1 MVKKTNFFNIA
12 PFPSNSSPIAS
23 SRDVSHTKV
32 KSDFSL
38 EQYFFYKLIIKARRC
53 TINTAVCTRTYMNT
67 CMMYILVHTYIFI
80 LNLVLLH
87 ASGGMGAR

>member
-12 PFPSNSSPIAS
+12 PFPSNSPPIAS

-38 EQYFFYKLIIKARRC
+38 EQYFFYKVAIKARRC
-53 TINTAVCTRTYMNT
+53 TINTAVCNLCTRMDVHV
-67 CMMYILVHTYIFI
+67 CMYVCMYVYVRAR
-80 LNLVLLH
+80 NL
-87 ASGGMGAR
+87 

>member
-12 PFPSNSSPIAS
+12 PFPSNSPPIAS

-38 EQYFFYKLIIKARRC
+38 EQYFFYKVAIKARRC
-53 TINTAVCTRTYMNT
+53 TINTAV
-67 CMMYILVHTYIFI
+67 H
-80 LNLVLLH
+80 VLHVQLY
-87 ASGGMGAR
+87 AEYNYRA